1 MNSLYTSP
9 RFDDEDEE
17 KNINEDIS
25 NLNELGLI
33 RDSQNASSNRV
44 NNSDYSNKK
53 NNLTFLNNTLNMHN
67 KIAENLAEDSQEE
80 IDENNDAE
88 PEELIR
94 HDEDD
99 MNKTVDDI
107 WAMQIYGKRDPN
119 EKIVP
124 FESKKAKFF
133 ERILHP
139 IQYGSLRGSIFGLS
153 SMCLEASAM
162 ILALRCQQ
170 FGLINYLIFILLGG
184 FLAYSCLVM
193 MIKAGKNI
201 KEKNYSKVVKT
212 ILGKKVGVYVDINI
226 ALYLFGALISF
237 MVIIYQLIGAVVYDI
252 MRLAGNESAKEYE
265 SFIDFKDQYWRETK
279 YLKFPI
285 MFGVTL
291 LVLPLCLLKDISK
304 MRIPSLIGVLALVY
318 SIIVVVVESFFYLF
332 NEHWDERNEMN
343 WYNPKRAFSYSEGIP
358 FFGGL
363 STVFY
368 LYSCHAGAFPVYKS
382 LRNNTTRRIKKVFQR
397 SILLDICIYF
407 CIAAASFL
415 TEPFDKIDIILYR
428 DNLKNFQKDYFILIA
443 KIGIIFN
450 LFFSTPANYAALR
463 LSVFE
468 LIWGNPNITKIKNII
483 VTVVLLSV
491 ITLIGA
497 LYDEI
502 LEYIEL
508 LGGFCSVV
516 FCILIPGLIYAKNDY
531 IKKTKLKKYGI
542 IVLVAFITA
551 FGYTSGILTILF
563 NIADINGTKDKKEN
577 K

>member
-1 MNSLYTSP
+1 MAD
-9 RFDDEDEE
+9 FDEDEE

-343 WYNPKRAFSYSEGIP
+343 WYNPKRAFSYEEGIP

-563 NIADINGTKDKKEN
+563 NIADINGTKDKQEN

>member
-1 MNSLYTSP
+1 MAD
-9 RFDDEDEE
+9 FDEDEE

-212 ILGKKVGVYVDINI
+212 ILGKKVGSIN
-226 ALYLFGALISF
+226 
-237 MVIIYQLIGAVVYDI
+237 
-252 MRLAGNESAKEYE
+252 
-265 SFIDFKDQYWRETK
+265 WRC
-279 YLKFPI
+279 
-285 MFGVTL
+285 
-291 LVLPLCLLKDISK
+291 CL
-304 MRIPSLIGVLALVY
+304 
-318 SIIVVVVESFFYLF
+318 
-332 NEHWDERNEMN
+332 
-343 WYNPKRAFSYSEGIP
+343 
-358 FFGGL
+358 
-363 STVFY
+363 
-368 LYSCHAGAFPVYKS
+368 
-382 LRNNTTRRIKKVFQR
+382 
-397 SILLDICIYF
+397 
-407 CIAAASFL
+407 
-415 TEPFDKIDIILYR
+415 
-428 DNLKNFQKDYFILIA
+428 
-443 KIGIIFN
+443 
-450 LFFSTPANYAALR
+450 
-463 LSVFE
+463 
-468 LIWGNPNITKIKNII
+468 
-483 VTVVLLSV
+483 
-491 ITLIGA
+491 
-497 LYDEI
+497 
-502 LEYIEL
+502 
-508 LGGFCSVV
+508 
-516 FCILIPGLIYAKNDY
+516 
-531 IKKTKLKKYGI
+531 
-542 IVLVAFITA
+542 
-551 FGYTSGILTILF
+551 
-563 NIADINGTKDKKEN
+563 
-577 K
+577 

>member
-1 MNSLYTSP
+1 MAD
-9 RFDDEDEE
+9 FDEDEE

-25 NLNELGLI
+25 NFNELGLI

-107 WAMQIYGKRDPN
+107 WAMQIYGKRNPN
-119 EKIVP
+119 EKVVP

-265 SFIDFKDQYWRETK
+265 SFIDFKDHYWRETK

-343 WYNPKRAFSYSEGIP
+343 WYNPKRAFSYEEGIP

-563 NIADINGTKDKKEN
+563 NIADINGTKDKQEN

>member
-1 MNSLYTSP
+1 MAD
-9 RFDDEDEE
+9 FEEDED
-17 KNINEDIS
+17 KVNEDIA

-44 NNSDYSNKK
+44 SNSDYSNKK

-88 PEELIR
+88 PEELIQ

-107 WAMQIYGKRDPN
+107 WAIQIYGKRDPN

-162 ILALRCQQ
+162 ILAIRCQQ
-170 FGLINYLIFILLGG
+170 FGLVNYLIFILLGG
-184 FLAYSCLVM
+184 FLAYCCLVM

-212 ILGKKVGVYVDINI
+212 ILGKKVGIYVDINI

-237 MVIIYQLIGAVVYDI
+237 MVIIYQLVGSVVYDI
-252 MRLAGNESAKEYE
+252 LKLAGSSVINEYK
-265 SFIDFKDQYWRETK
+265 SFIDYKDNYWRK
-279 YLKFPI
+279 KLYLKFPI

-332 NEHWDERNEMN
+332 NEHKNRISEMN
-343 WYNPKRAFSYSEGIP
+343 WINPKRAFDYKEGIP

-397 SILLDICIYF
+397 SIILDICVYF
-407 CIAAASFL
+407 FIAAASFL
-415 TEPFDKIDIILYR
+415 THPFDEIDIILYR
-428 DNLKNFQKDYFILIA
+428 ENLSGFQKDYFILIA

-468 LIWGNPNITKIKNII
+468 LIWGNPNITKVKNII

-531 IKKTKLKKYGI
+531 IKKSKLNKYGI
-542 IVLVAFITA
+542 IVLVAIITA

-563 NIADINGTKDKKEN
+563 NIADINGTKKSEEKK
-577 K
+577 

>member
-1 MNSLYTSP
+1 MAD
-9 RFDDEDEE
+9 FDEDEE

-107 WAMQIYGKRDPN
+107 WAMQIYGKRNPN
-119 EKIVP
+119 EKVVP

-252 MRLAGNESAKEYE
+252 MRLAGNESAKKYE

-343 WYNPKRAFSYSEGIP
+343 WYNPKRAFSYEEGIP

>member
-1 MNSLYTSP
+1 MAD
-9 RFDDEDEE
+9 FDEDEE

-119 EKIVP
+119 EKVVP

-343 WYNPKRAFSYSEGIP
+343 WYNPKRAFSYEEGIP

-563 NIADINGTKDKKEN
+563 NIADINGTKDKQEN

>member
-1 MNSLYTSP
+1 MAD
-9 RFDDEDEE
+9 FDEDEE

-252 MRLAGNESAKEYE
+252 MRLAGNESAKKYE

-285 MFGVTL
+285 MFGVTI

>member
-1 MNSLYTSP
+1 MAD
-9 RFDDEDEE
+9 FDEDEE

-265 SFIDFKDQYWRETK
+265 SFIDFKDRYWRETK

-285 MFGVTL
+285 MFGVTI

-563 NIADINGTKDKKEN
+563 NIADINGTKDKQEN

>member
-1 MNSLYTSP
+1 MAD
-9 RFDDEDEE
+9 FDEDEE

-107 WAMQIYGKRDPN
+107 WAMQIYGKRNPN
-119 EKIVP
+119 EKVVP

-252 MRLAGNESAKEYE
+252 MRLAGNESAKKYE

-343 WYNPKRAFSYSEGIP
+343 WYNPKRAFSYEEGIP

-563 NIADINGTKDKKEN
+563 NIADINGTKDKQEN

>member
-1 MNSLYTSP
+1 MAD
-9 RFDDEDEE
+9 FDEDEE

-119 EKIVP
+119 EKLVP

-563 NIADINGTKDKKEN
+563 NIADINGTKDKQEN

>member
-1 MNSLYTSP
+1 MAD
-9 RFDDEDEE
+9 FDEDEE

-285 MFGVTL
+285 MFGVTI

-358 FFGGL
+358 FFGVL

>member
-1 MNSLYTSP
+1 MAD
-9 RFDDEDEE
+9 FDEDEE

-107 WAMQIYGKRDPN
+107 WAMQIYGKRNPN
-119 EKIVP
+119 EKVVP

-252 MRLAGNESAKEYE
+252 MRLAGNESAKKYE
-265 SFIDFKDQYWRETK
+265 SFIDFKDHYWRETK

-551 FGYTSGILTILF
+551 LGYTSGILTILF
-563 NIADINGTKDKKEN
+563 NIADINGTKDKQEN

>member
-1 MNSLYTSP
+1 MAD
-9 RFDDEDEE
+9 FDEDEE

-25 NLNELGLI
+25 NFNELGLI

-107 WAMQIYGKRDPN
+107 WAMQIYGKRNPN
-119 EKIVP
+119 EKVFP

-252 MRLAGNESAKEYE
+252 MRLAGNESAKKYE
-265 SFIDFKDQYWRETK
+265 SFIDFKDHYWRETK

-343 WYNPKRAFSYSEGIP
+343 WYNPKRAFSYEEGIP

-497 LYDEI
+497 SYDEI

-563 NIADINGTKDKKEN
+563 NIADINGTKDKQEN

>member
-1 MNSLYTSP
+1 MAD
-9 RFDDEDEE
+9 FDEDEE

-252 MRLAGNESAKEYE
+252 MRLAGNESTKDYE

-415 TEPFDKIDIILYR
+415 TEPFD
-428 DNLKNFQKDYFILIA
+428 NFILIA

-563 NIADINGTKDKKEN
+563 NIADINGTKDKQEN

>member
-1 MNSLYTSP
+1 MAD
-9 RFDDEDEE
+9 FDEDEE
-17 KNINEDIS
+17 KNINEDLS
-25 NLNELGLI
+25 NFNELGLI

-107 WAMQIYGKRDPN
+107 WAMQIYGKRNPN
-119 EKIVP
+119 EKVVP

-252 MRLAGNESAKEYE
+252 MRLAGNESAKKYE
-265 SFIDFKDQYWRETK
+265 SFIDFKDHYWRETK

-343 WYNPKRAFSYSEGIP
+343 WYNPKRAFSYEEGIP

-483 VTVVLLSV
+483 VTMVLLSV

-497 LYDEI
+497 SYDEI

-563 NIADINGTKDKKEN
+563 NIADINGTKDKQEN

>member
-1 MNSLYTSP
+1 MAD
-9 RFDDEDEE
+9 FDEDEE

-107 WAMQIYGKRDPN
+107 WAMQIYGKRNPN
-119 EKIVP
+119 EKVVP

-265 SFIDFKDQYWRETK
+265 SFIDFKDHYWRETK

-563 NIADINGTKDKKEN
+563 NIADINGTKDKQEN

>member
-1 MNSLYTSP
+1 MAD
-9 RFDDEDEE
+9 FDEDEE

-25 NLNELGLI
+25 NFNELGLI

-124 FESKKAKFF
+124 FESKNAKFF
-133 ERILHP
+133 KRILHP

-265 SFIDFKDQYWRETK
+265 SFIDFKDKYWRETK

-343 WYNPKRAFSYSEGIP
+343 WYNPKRAFSYEEGIP

-563 NIADINGTKDKKEN
+563 NIADINGTKDKQEN

>member
-1 MNSLYTSP
+1 MAD
-9 RFDDEDEE
+9 FDEDEE

-133 ERILHP
+133 ARILHP

-252 MRLAGNESAKEYE
+252 MRLAGNESAKKYE

-563 NIADINGTKDKKEN
+563 NIADINGTKDKQEN

>member
-1 MNSLYTSP
+1 MAD
-9 RFDDEDEE
+9 FDEDEE

-25 NLNELGLI
+25 NFNELGLI

-252 MRLAGNESAKEYE
+252 MRLAGNESTKDYE

-563 NIADINGTKDKKEN
+563 NIADINGTKDKQEN

>member
-1 MNSLYTSP
+1 MAD
-9 RFDDEDEE
+9 FDEDEE

-265 SFIDFKDQYWRETK
+265 SFIDFKDKYWRETK

-343 WYNPKRAFSYSEGIP
+343 WYNPKRAFSYEEGIP

>member
-1 MNSLYTSP
+1 MAD
-9 RFDDEDEE
+9 FDEDEE

>member
-1 MNSLYTSP
+1 MAD
-9 RFDDEDEE
+9 FDEDEE

-25 NLNELGLI
+25 NFNELGLI

-124 FESKKAKFF
+124 FESKNAKFF
-133 ERILHP
+133 KRILHP

-265 SFIDFKDQYWRETK
+265 SFIDFKDKYWRETK

-343 WYNPKRAFSYSEGIP
+343 WYNPKRAFSYEEGIP

-483 VTVVLLSV
+483 VTVVLLSI

-563 NIADINGTKDKKEN
+563 NIADINGTKDKQEN

>member
-1 MNSLYTSP
+1 MAD
-9 RFDDEDEE
+9 FDEDEE

-443 KIGIIFN
+443 KTGIIFN

-563 NIADINGTKDKKEN
+563 NIADINGTKDKQEN

>member
-1 MNSLYTSP
+1 MAD
-9 RFDDEDEE
+9 FDEDEE

-25 NLNELGLI
+25 NFNELGLI

-265 SFIDFKDQYWRETK
+265 SFIDFKDKYWRETK

-563 NIADINGTKDKKEN
+563 NIADINGTKDKQEN

>member
-1 MNSLYTSP
+1 
-9 RFDDEDEE
+9 
-17 KNINEDIS
+17 
-25 NLNELGLI
+25 
-33 RDSQNASSNRV
+33 
-44 NNSDYSNKK
+44 
-53 NNLTFLNNTLNMHN
+53 
-67 KIAENLAEDSQEE
+67 
-80 IDENNDAE
+80 
-88 PEELIR
+88 
-94 HDEDD
+94 
-99 MNKTVDDI
+99 
-107 WAMQIYGKRDPN
+107 
-119 EKIVP
+119 
-124 FESKKAKFF
+124 
-133 ERILHP
+133 
-139 IQYGSLRGSIFGLS
+139 
-153 SMCLEASAM
+153 MCLEASAM
-162 ILALRCQQ
+162 ILAIRCQQ
-170 FGLINYLIFILLGG
+170 FGLVNYLIFILLGG
-184 FLAYSCLVM
+184 FLAYCCLVM

-212 ILGKKVGVYVDINI
+212 ILGKKVGIYVDINI

-237 MVIIYQLIGAVVYDI
+237 MVIIYQLVGSVVYDI
-252 MRLAGNESAKEYE
+252 LKLVGSSVINEYK
-265 SFIDFKDQYWRETK
+265 SFIDYKDNYWRK
-279 YLKFPI
+279 KLYLKFPI

-332 NEHWDERNEMN
+332 NEHKNRISEMN
-343 WYNPKRAFSYSEGIP
+343 WINPKRAFDYKEGIP

-397 SILLDICIYF
+397 SIILDICVYF
-407 CIAAASFL
+407 FIAAASFL
-415 TEPFDKIDIILYR
+415 THPFDEIDIILYR
-428 DNLKNFQKDYFILIA
+428 ENLSGFQKDYFILIA

-468 LIWGNPNITKIKNII
+468 LIWGNPNITKVKNII

-563 NIADINGTKDKKEN
+563 NIADINGTKDKQEN

>member
-1 MNSLYTSP
+1 MAD
-9 RFDDEDEE
+9 FDEDEE

-25 NLNELGLI
+25 NFNELGLI

-107 WAMQIYGKRDPN
+107 WAMQIYGKRNPN
-119 EKIVP
+119 EKVVP

-252 MRLAGNESAKEYE
+252 MRLAGNESAKKYE
-265 SFIDFKDQYWRETK
+265 SFIDFKDHYWRETK

-343 WYNPKRAFSYSEGIP
+343 WYNPKRAFSYEEGIP

-483 VTVVLLSV
+483 VTMVLLSV

-497 LYDEI
+497 SYDEI

-563 NIADINGTKDKKEN
+563 NIADINGTKDKQEN

>member
-1 MNSLYTSP
+1 MAD
-9 RFDDEDEE
+9 FDEDEE

-25 NLNELGLI
+25 NFNELGLI

-265 SFIDFKDQYWRETK
+265 SFIDFKDHYWRETK

-343 WYNPKRAFSYSEGIP
+343 WYNPKRAFSYEEGIP

-563 NIADINGTKDKKEN
+563 NIADINGTKDKQEN

>member
-1 MNSLYTSP
+1 MAD
-9 RFDDEDEE
+9 FDEDEE

-107 WAMQIYGKRDPN
+107 WAMQIYGKRNPN
-119 EKIVP
+119 EKVVP

-252 MRLAGNESAKEYE
+252 MRLAGNESAKKYE
-265 SFIDFKDQYWRETK
+265 SFIDFKDHYWRETK

-343 WYNPKRAFSYSEGIP
+343 WYNPKRAFSYEEGIP

-563 NIADINGTKDKKEN
+563 NIADINGTKDKQEN

>member
-1 MNSLYTSP
+1 MAD
-9 RFDDEDEE
+9 FDEDEE

-25 NLNELGLI
+25 NFNELGLI

-107 WAMQIYGKRDPN
+107 WAMQIYGKRNPN
-119 EKIVP
+119 EKVVP

-265 SFIDFKDQYWRETK
+265 SFIDFKDKYWRETK

-343 WYNPKRAFSYSEGIP
+343 WYNPKRAFSYEEGIP

-563 NIADINGTKDKKEN
+563 NIADINGTKDKQEN

>member
-1 MNSLYTSP
+1 MAD
-9 RFDDEDEE
+9 FDEDEE

-497 LYDEI
+497 SYDEI

-563 NIADINGTKDKKEN
+563 NIADINGTKDKQEN

>member
-1 MNSLYTSP
+1 MAD
-9 RFDDEDEE
+9 FDEDEE

-25 NLNELGLI
+25 NFNELGLI

-119 EKIVP
+119 EKVVP

-252 MRLAGNESAKEYE
+252 MRLAGNESAKKYE
-265 SFIDFKDQYWRETK
+265 SFIDFKDHYWRETK

-343 WYNPKRAFSYSEGIP
+343 WYNPKRAFSYEEGIP

-415 TEPFDKIDIILYR
+415 TVPFDKIDIILYR

-563 NIADINGTKDKKEN
+563 NIADINGTKDKQEN

>member
-1 MNSLYTSP
+1 MAD
-9 RFDDEDEE
+9 FDEDEE

-25 NLNELGLI
+25 NFNELGLI

-107 WAMQIYGKRDPN
+107 WAMQIYGKRNPN
-119 EKIVP
+119 EKVVP

-252 MRLAGNESAKEYE
+252 MRLAGNESAKKYE

-563 NIADINGTKDKKEN
+563 NIADINGTKDKQEN

>member
-1 MNSLYTSP
+1 MAD
-9 RFDDEDEE
+9 FDEDEE

-265 SFIDFKDQYWRETK
+265 SFIDFKDKYWRETK

-563 NIADINGTKDKKEN
+563 NIADINGTKDKQEN

>member
-1 MNSLYTSP
+1 MAD
-9 RFDDEDEE
+9 FDEDEE

-252 MRLAGNESAKEYE
+252 MRLAGNESTKDYE

-563 NIADINGTKDKKEN
+563 NIADINGTKDKQEN

>member
-1 MNSLYTSP
+1 MAD
-9 RFDDEDEE
+9 FDEDEE

-563 NIADINGTKDKKEN
+563 NIADINGTKDKQDN

>member
-1 MNSLYTSP
+1 MAD
-9 RFDDEDEE
+9 FDEDEE

-265 SFIDFKDQYWRETK
+265 SFIDFKDKYWRETK

-332 NEHWDERNEMN
+332 NEHWDKRNEMN

-483 VTVVLLSV
+483 VTIILLSV

-563 NIADINGTKDKKEN
+563 NIADINGTKDKQEN

>member
-1 MNSLYTSP
+1 MAD
-9 RFDDEDEE
+9 FDEDEE

-25 NLNELGLI
+25 NFNELGLI

-119 EKIVP
+119 EKVVP

-563 NIADINGTKDKKEN
+563 NIADINGTKDKQEN

>member
-1 MNSLYTSP
+1 MAD
-9 RFDDEDEE
+9 FDEDEE

-252 MRLAGNESAKEYE
+252 MRLAGNESAKKYE
-265 SFIDFKDQYWRETK
+265 SFIDFKDHYWRETK

-343 WYNPKRAFSYSEGIP
+343 WYNPKRAFSYEEGIP

-563 NIADINGTKDKKEN
+563 NIADINGTKDKQEN